1 MSKKKIFLTV
11 IACLL
16 VVSASFGMTYAYLIA
31 NDSVSNEFTIGENKI
46 EIEEEY
52 DPTEKLTPGIEIN
65 KKPSVKNTGNLYC
78 YVRMRADFSDSAAK
92 DFCEE
97 LVMDTANWEYNSSDG
112 YYYYKKLLA
121 PGDSTTNLFEKI
133 VIKTQKADGTDLT
146 DADMIDFDVLV
157 FAESCQHEDH
167 DGECASG
174 EYKTIWK

>member
-52 DPTEKLTPGIEIN
+52 DPPEKLTPGIEIN

-78 YVRMRADFSDSAAK
+78 YVRKISRLFK
-92 DFCEE
+92 D
-97 LVMDTANWEYNSSDG
+97 
-112 YYYYKKLLA
+112 
-121 PGDSTTNLFEKI
+121 
-133 VIKTQKADGTDLT
+133 
-146 DADMIDFDVLV
+146 
-157 FAESCQHEDH
+157 
-167 DGECASG
+167 
-174 EYKTIWK
+174 